1 MEFVL
6 SQKNTNELALYLNE
20 LYYYTVIENKIS
32 QENEYISIIV
42 SSVKYK
48 NSLTATKF
56 ADSNGAAY
64 AFDPSKKLC
73 QYYLQKI
80 DPFMKQVYSLADAC
94 NTKFQNIADIMAVI
108 TPYILIKFELGTDE
122 ILLVVG
128 LAIVLAK
135 IVVENLSEKNNIE
148 GTFSDTEILNICESN
163 IQYLKNIKTDSC
175 NKELETYEKSLS
187 EILDKNKP

>member
-6 SQKNTNELALYLNE
+6 SQSNTNELALYLNE
-20 LYYYTVIENKIS
+20 LYYNTVIENKIS
-32 QENEYISIIV
+32 QKNEHILIIIA
-42 SSVKYK
+42 SVRYK
-48 NSLTATKF
+48 NSLIKNKF
-56 ADSNGAAY
+56 SDSQGVAY
-64 AFDPSKKLC
+64 AFDPSEKLC

-80 DPFMKQVYSLADAC
+80 NPLMKQVYSLADAC

-135 IVVENLSEKNNIE
+135 IVVETLSEKNNIE
-148 GTFSDTEILNICESN
+148 DTFSDTEILNICESN
-163 IQYLKNIKTDSC
+163 IQYLKNMKTDSY
-175 NKELETYEKSLS
+175 NKELEAYEKTLS
-187 EILDKNKP
+187 EILDKNKQ